1 MSRRSF
7 DPVLLERLRNVDCAR
22 VLAVLDGHF
31 KQDRSFV
38 PVKSRNTQRWHCS
51 TTCGDFELLTTGTKW
66 FDARQRKGGGGAI
79 DLVMA
84 LTGCSFVDAVHMLV
98 DRGL

>member
-7 DPVLLERLRNVDCAR
+7 DPVLLQRLRDIDCAR
-22 VLAVLDGHF
+22 VLELIDGHF
-31 KQDRSFV
+31 KRDRSFV
-38 PVKSRNTQRWHCS
+38 PVKNESTQRWHCS
-51 TTCGDFELLTTGTKW
+51 TVRGDFELLITGSKW
-66 FDARQRKGGGGAI
+66 FDTRARKGGGGAI

-84 LTGCSFVDAVHMLV
+84 LTGCSFVDAVRVLV